1 MTSFKAQV
9 LATKGE
15 NGGFNGRLV
24 SVEQPI
30 SGLRGS
36 IVVLPMGSFLPVINL
51 FYGILGYKL
60 KKESQK
66 NLQHASFVAIIS
78 TGLGIGEVRILR

>member
-1 MTSFKAQV
+1 
-9 LATKGE
+9 
-15 NGGFNGRLV
+15 
-24 SVEQPI
+24 
-30 SGLRGS
+30 
-36 IVVLPMGSFLPVINL
+36 MGSFLPVINL